1 MNLQVFSKFANY
13 FLAFGERVLPKFLL
27 RLAFSLVSHTDV
39 MEYHVLLRAISKKQ
53 YLNCQ

>member
-27 RLAFSLVSHTDV
+27 HLAFSLVSHTDV
-39 MEYHVLLRAISKKQ
+39 IEYHVLLRAISKKQ
-53 YLNCQ
+53 Y